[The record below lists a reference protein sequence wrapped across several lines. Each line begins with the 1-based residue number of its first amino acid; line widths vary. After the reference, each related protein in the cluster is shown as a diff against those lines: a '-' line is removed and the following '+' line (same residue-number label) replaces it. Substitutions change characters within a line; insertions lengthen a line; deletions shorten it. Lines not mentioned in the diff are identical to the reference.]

1 MLPRAPDWAGPRA
14 EALFKMCGTHTRVVR
29 FQASA
34 RNPHVSHPGGN
45 RAGNQQQGQNQT
57 KLGRSHNAP

>member
-14 EALFKMCGTHTRVVR
+14 EALFKMLYGTHTWVVR

-34 RNPHVSHPGGN
+34 RNPNGSHRGETGRVTSNKDKN
-45 RAGNQQQGQNQT
+45 RQSSAGAT
-57 KLGRSHNAP
+57 TP